1 MGNHSNL
8 IVITDRI
15 PIERVINNTP
25 LWNRDQEI
33 SPDKQILP
41 YPLDFVTGVVLYSH
55 WGGIPTV
62 LSALHACYRYG
73 LNRITDPS
81 YFVRILARAFTD
93 GDDKEHGSGIK
104 AVSFVAAH
112 DAPLFTSTEQMKP
125 LIVDSNYPVVP
136 VIDLTN
142 REIYLFEH
150 NFFGDGEG
158 SRGKTYPL
166 DGNGLCA
173 ITHQLTKM
181 VQGMMQD

>member
-1 MGNHSNL
+1 MGNRSNL

-15 PIERVINNTP
+15 RIEHVINNTP

-33 SPDKQILP
+33 SPDEQILP

-55 WGGIPTV
+55 WGGIPAV
-62 LSALHACYRYG
+62 LSALRACYRYG

-104 AVSFVAAH
+104 PVSFVAAH
-112 DAPLFTSTEQMKP
+112 NAPIFTSTEQVKP
-125 LIVDSNYPVVP
+125 LIIDSNYPVVP

-142 REIYLFEH
+142 REIYLYKS

-158 SRGKTYPL
+158 SRGETYPL
-166 DGNGLCA
+166 DKNGLTM
-173 ITHQLTKM
+173 ITHQLAKLIS
-181 VQGMMQD
+181 D